1 MGKLKF
7 IIAVAISFILL
18 GCSNSGERQSAQ
30 NNGVLIYQN
39 LVDIDYGNDIC
50 RYSGEIIKT
59 VRYGGKITM
68 SDGTV
73 HKFMS
78 TECTAGFF
86 HGIADKSL
94 IDKIEIVD
102 FAHGQQF
109 LPVKDLVFLRS
120 SLRPSPNGLNL
131 TAVDRSNE
139 KMKTY
144 IYDAYP
150 GTYYSWEE
158 VLEIVENEWNLN
170 TTAMK

>member
-7 IIAVAISFILL
+7 ISIVAISINLL

-30 NNGVLIYQN
+30 NNGVVIYQN
-39 LVDIDYGNDIC
+39 SVNIDYGTDIC
-50 RYSGEIIKT
+50 SYSGEVIKT

-78 TECTAGFF
+78 TECTAGFY
-86 HGIADKSL
+86 HGIADKSA
-94 IDKIEIVD
+94 INKIEVVD

-109 LPVKDLVFLRS
+109 LLVEDLVFLRS

-150 GTYYSWEE
+150 GKYYNWEE
-158 VLEIVENEWNLN
+158 VLEIVENEWNLS